1 MMVVSSPLTSW
12 PLAAAV
18 LCFLLLPCLFGPSS
32 SSTTFY
38 CHAAEIGTPHSTVVD
53 LTADTFDDHL
63 SDPANGLWFLKFYAP
78 WCGHC
83 KQLAPTLDKVAPFLS
98 GKMSFGKI
106 DCTREKKLCGRFDV
120 RGYPTLQIF
129 RDGDYFPYPG
139 KRDADSIIDF
149 GERMARHAIAAV
161 GAYEEALDVVADG
174 GDDGVGFVAYD
185 PDARGDTLEEVVQST
200 KYLQVFHQAAR
211 KLQAEATFGVLMP
224 AKKGDDAAGGGAIS
238 EGMLAQF
245 GTPANGQVL
254 ANGQRFITKLE
265 RDADGKFFNPP
276 HEINTVDLV
285 KYVREHNKALVTEL
299 GPHNF
304 RAIGD
309 RQMPVAIAVTDPDRA
324 EKSDA
329 LVAELR
335 QYAKDGQ
342 PASVRYRFIYAKMD
356 GKRWAKFLGQ
366 FSIEQGNLPELFV
379 LDISN
384 KKYWQNST
392 VVGVENFLKAV
403 VEGKIQERDQEGQ
416 GNPYLKKIER
426 LFIDHMPMSVFV
438 VLAFF
443 MVPMIYLL
451 FGAADDEEDYMYEEE
466 KATAGGCGSKGG
478 DGDGEKKVEEEA
490 EETKKEK

>member
-1 MMVVSSPLTSW
+1 MVSSFW
-12 PLAAAV
+12 RPLAATVLVCVLLV
-18 LCFLLLPCLFGPSS
+18 LCLG
-32 SSTTFY
+32 
-38 CHAAEIGTPHSTVVD
+38 CHAAGAAIGTPHKTVID
-53 LTADTFDDHL
+53 LTSNNFDDHL

-106 DCTREKKLCGRFDV
+106 DCTQSINKKLCGRFGV

-129 RDGDYFPYPG
+129 RDGDYFPYQG

-161 GAYEEALDVVADG
+161 HTYEEALDVVADG

-185 PDARGDTLEEVVQST
+185 PDARGDTIEEVVQST

-224 AKKGDDAAGGGAIS
+224 DAGGDGGGVS
-238 EGMLAQF
+238 EGELAQF

-265 RDADGKFFNPP
+265 RDADAKFFNPP

-304 RAIGD
+304 RSIGD
-309 RQMPVAIAVTDPDRA
+309 RQMPVAIAVTDPDQA

-335 QYAKDGQ
+335 RYAKDGQ

-366 FSIEQGNLPELFV
+366 FSIAQGNLPELFV

-392 VVGVENFLKAV
+392 VVGVETFLKAV
-403 VEGKIQERDQEGQ
+403 VDGKIQERDQEGQ

-451 FGAADDEEDYMYEEE
+451 FGASDEEEDWMYEDE
-466 KATAGGCGSKGG
+466 KKTTAGDDSKGG
-478 DGDGEKKVEEEA
+478 EGDGKKGGEKEEEEE

>member
-1 MMVVSSPLTSW
+1 MMMASSPLTSW
-12 PLAAAV
+12 PLAAV
-18 LCFLLLPCLFGPSS
+18 LLRALPLLCLGSS
-32 SSTTFY
+32 SSFSSSVQ
-38 CHAAEIGTPHSTVVD
+38 CHAAEIGTPHSTVVA
-53 LTADTFDDHL
+53 LTADNFDDHL

-83 KQLAPTLDKVAPFLS
+83 KQLAPTLDKVAPYLS
-98 GKMSFGKI
+98 GKMAFGKI
-106 DCTREKKLCGRFDV
+106 DCTQQKKLCGRFDV

-129 RDGDYFPYPG
+129 RDGDYFLYPG

-161 GAYEEALDVVADG
+161 GTYEEALEAVADG

-224 AKKGDDAAGGGAIS
+224 ANTSKGGEIHIS

-304 RAIGD
+304 RSIGD
-309 RQMPVAIAVTDPDRA
+309 RQMPVAVAVTDPDRA
-324 EKSDA
+324 AKSDA

-335 QYAKDGQ
+335 QYAKDGE
-342 PASVRYRFIYAKMD
+342 PASIRYRFIYAKMD
-356 GKRWAKFLGQ
+356 GKRWAKFLSQ

-403 VEGKIQERDQEGQ
+403 VDGKIRERDQEGQ

-426 LFIDHMPMSVFV
+426 LFIDHMPISVFV

-451 FGAADDEEDYMYEEE
+451 FGAADDEEDYMYEKE
-466 KATAGGCGSKGG
+466 KKTAGSSKGG
-478 DGDGEKKVEEEA
+478 DGDDGEKEEVT

>member
-1 MMVVSSPLTSW
+1 LV
-12 PLAAAV
+12 AV
-18 LCFLLLPCLFGPSS
+18 LCLCCLGSCPTRMVS
-32 SSTTFY
+32 
-38 CHAAEIGTPHSTVVD
+38 AAEIGTAHSTVID
-53 LTADTFDDHL
+53 LTADNFDEHL

-83 KQLAPTLDKVAPFLS
+83 KQLAPTLDKVAPYLS
-98 GKMSFGKI
+98 GKMAFGKV
-106 DCTREKKLCGRFDV
+106 DCTQHKKLCGRFDV

-129 RDGDYFPYPG
+129 RDGDYFLYPA

-149 GERMARHAIAAV
+149 GERMARHALVAV
-161 GAYEEALDVVADG
+161 GTHDEALRVVADG
-174 GDDGVGFVAYD
+174 GDEGVGFLAYD
-185 PDARGDTLEEVVQST
+185 PDARGTTIEEVVQST
-200 KYLQVFHQAAR
+200 QYLQVFHQAAR

-224 AKKGDDAAGGGAIS
+224 PPSGNGDDNGGGGGIS
-238 EGMLAQF
+238 EEELAKF
-245 GTPANGQVL
+245 GTPANGQVV
-254 ANGQRFITKLE
+254 ANGRRRFIAKLE
-265 RDADGKFFNPP
+265 RDAEGKFFNPP

-285 KYVREHNKALVTEL
+285 KYVREHNRALVTEL

-304 RAIGD
+304 RSVGD
-309 RQMPVAIAVTDPDRA
+309 RQMPVAIVVTDPDRA
-324 EKSDA
+324 EQSDA

-342 PASVRYRFIYAKMD
+342 PASVRYRYVFARMD

-379 LDISN
+379 LDIST

-403 VEGKIQERDQEGQ
+403 VDGKILERDQEGQ
-416 GNPYLKKIER
+416 GNPILKKIER
-426 LFIDHMPMSVFV
+426 LFIDHMPISVFV

-451 FGAADDEEDYMYEEE
+451 FGAADDDDYEEE
-466 KATAGGCGSKGG
+466 EKTSEGS
-478 DGDGEKKVEEEA
+478 GEKKKEEE
-490 EETKKEK
+490 EESKKEK

>member
-1 MMVVSSPLTSW
+1 MVPSPLTSW

-18 LCFLLLPCLFGPSS
+18 LCFLLPCLFGPSS
-32 SSTTFY
+32 SSTFY

-53 LTADTFDDHL
+53 LTSDTFDDHL

-98 GKMSFGKI
+98 GKMSSGKI
-106 DCTREKKLCGRFDV
+106 DCTKQKKLCNRFDV
-120 RGYPTLQIF
+120 KGYPTLQIF
-129 RDGDYFPYPG
+129 RDGDYFMYPG

-161 GAYEEALDVVADG
+161 GTYEEALDVVADG

-185 PDARGDTLEEVVQST
+185 PDARGETIEEVVQST

-224 AKKGDDAAGGGAIS
+224 AKKGDDDAAGAIS

-254 ANGQRFITKLE
+254 ANGRRFITKLE

-403 VEGKIQERDQEGQ
+403 VDGKIRERDQEGQ

-451 FGAADDEEDYMYEEE
+451 FGAADDEEDYMYE
-466 KATAGGCGSKGG
+466 
-478 DGDGEKKVEEEA
+478 DEKKEEVA